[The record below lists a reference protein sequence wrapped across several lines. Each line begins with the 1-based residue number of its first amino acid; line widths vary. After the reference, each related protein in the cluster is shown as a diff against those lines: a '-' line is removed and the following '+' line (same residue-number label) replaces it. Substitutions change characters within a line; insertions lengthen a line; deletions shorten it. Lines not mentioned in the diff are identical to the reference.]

1 MTWVL
6 TILGIVMLVVLHE
19 LGHFAAAKAV
29 GMRVE
34 RFSLFFPPTLFKV
47 KRGETEYAIGAI
59 PAGGYVKI
67 AGMNPE
73 ELGDMDPEASR
84 RAYYNQPTWK
94 RVVVILA
101 GPAVNILIAF
111 VLFAGVLLVGNLNG
125 AIVVQN
131 LSGTPTTLRTDRV
144 AETEKGS
151 PARGVLRA
159 GDRIVAVE
167 GRPATPDRIVEAT
180 KQHTCP
186 GKASEGC
193 RASTPVH
200 LTVERGGLTR
210 HLTIYPRYNA
220 KEKPPRPLLG
230 FAFGVK
236 PKPVGLGGASAG
248 ALSAMWGTIKETFAG
263 LGRAFTSENARSE
276 VHSIVG
282 ITEVAQESI
291 AAGAGFGLV
300 FLGFFSLALAILN
313 LLPFLPLDGG
323 HIAWSLAEKV
333 RGKRISLGAM
343 YRYSSVG
350 IILLLFLVINGFSN
364 DITHLGG

>member
-1 MTWVL
+1 MTWFL

-29 GMRVE
+29 GMHVE
-34 RFSLFFPPTLFKV
+34 RFSLFFPPTLLKV

-94 RVVVILA
+94 RVFVILA

-111 VLFAGVLLVGNLNG
+111 VLFTAILLVGNVNG
-125 AIVVQN
+125 AAVISRV
-131 LSGTPTTLRTDRV
+131 SGIETTRPTV
-144 AETEKGS
+144 SSIKPAS
-151 PARGVLRA
+151 PAQGVLKA
-159 GDRIVAVE
+159 GDRIVTVE
-167 GRPATPDRIVEAT
+167 GEHASFEGVQEAIGRHGCAGA
-180 KQHTCP
+180 QVQ
-186 GKASEGC
+186 GC
-193 RASTPVH
+193 RAATPVH
-200 LTVERGGLTR
+200 LTIERGGQIR
-210 HLTIYPRYNA
+210 QIAVYPRYDA
-220 KEKPPRPLLG
+220 SEKHPRVG
-230 FAFGVK
+230 FVFGAA
-236 PKPVGLGGASAG
+236 PKPVGVAGASAASLAAMG
-248 ALSAMWGTIKETFAG
+248 GIVAETLSG
-263 LGRAFTSENARSE
+263 LGRAFTSEKARRQ
-276 VHSIVG
+276 VHSLLG
-282 ITEVAQESI
+282 ITEVAHEDI

-323 HIAWSLAEKV
+323 HIAWSLAEKA

-364 DITHLGG
+364 DISHLGG